1 MRRLTYKFTNL
12 VSRIQKHDKQY
23 FSDQITNE
31 ECATDKFPLFF
42 QPITMWIVRKPNGIL
57 VLDAVHAAEWNSHK
71 SSTSKILKP
80 TQMHHNLTSSFI
92 DYYKG

>member
-1 MRRLTYKFTNL
+1 

-42 QPITMWIVRKPNGIL
+42 QPITM
-57 VLDAVHAAEWNSHK
+57 
-71 SSTSKILKP
+71 
-80 TQMHHNLTSSFI
+80 
-92 DYYKG
+92 